1 MDQHIIFMNGG
12 NCTNWF
18 NFLKGHN
25 IMKTILKMTVI
36 ASSLL
41 FSNGAFAKD
50 SCKDMCKDMKM
61 DHSKGSMDDK
71 SSKGTCMDMCKDM
84 KMDHKMGAMNESE
97 STKAFNAAND
107 KMHKGMMMEL
117 SGDADVDFV
126 RGMIPHHQGA
136 IDMAKVELQYGKDAE
151 TRKLAED
158 IIKAQEVE
166 IAQMQAWLKARGK

>member
-1 MDQHIIFMNGG
+1 
-12 NCTNWF
+12 
-18 NFLKGHN
+18 
-25 IMKTILKMTVI
+25 MKTTLKIVFA

-41 FSNGAFAKD
+41 FANGSIAQN
-50 SCKDMCKDMKM
+50 MQPMHTM
-61 DHSKGSMDDK
+61 PMQ
-71 SSKGTCMDMCKDM
+71 
-84 KMDHKMGAMNESE
+84 HKMGAMDTSA
-97 STKAFNAAND
+97 STKAYNSVND
-107 KMHKGMMMEL
+107 KMHKGMMIEF

-158 IIKAQEVE
+158 IIKAQETE